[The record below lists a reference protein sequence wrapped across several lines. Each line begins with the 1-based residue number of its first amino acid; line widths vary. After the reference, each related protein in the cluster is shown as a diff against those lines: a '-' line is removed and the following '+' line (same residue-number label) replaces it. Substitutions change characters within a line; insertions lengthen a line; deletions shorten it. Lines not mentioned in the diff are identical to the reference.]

1 MAVIAAIRGRVVF
14 ICIYEEENKATMQNH
29 PVVILC
35 ADADNVGGHLC
46 GIRRRSGGTVGT
58 A

>member
-1 MAVIAAIRGRVVF
+1 
-14 ICIYEEENKATMQNH
+14 MQNH

-46 GIRRRSGGTVGT
+46 GIRRISGGAVGT
-58 A
+58 AENRQGGIYGG